1 MFRNIGTK
9 IILVFGVV
17 ASIAMLSMIAFYTY
31 TQENSILAQ
40 NERTMKKLTESVIE
54 GLQTVMLAGY
64 ADIAQSYAQRLKRV
78 PEVTDFVILRTNG
91 REAFLDNSTI
101 TSVNTRIGDT
111 EFVDKDKP
119 QLRQI
124 LPADSP
130 QLREVLRTQQQTSYY
145 ELDQNNSRSLTFLAP
160 ILNYKECHKC
170 HGGDNPLRGVLKLTT
185 SLEPIEQDIR
195 SSRYQSLIVLLVML
209 VFVFLVTYVLIRR
222 SVVRPIN
229 ALTDAMREVSKG
241 DMDHMIP
248 VTGRDELS
256 RMATSFNQMSR
267 EVVLSYRG
275 LKSEQ
280 NKLNTIILS
289 SLEGIVVTDSGGNIV
304 LVNPAAE
311 RLVGKTEAQIR
322 ADGFL
327 NILDDPE
334 LISNNLCQDPSKLT
348 PKLVEYKSH
357 MLEMLASSILAS
369 SGEVIGSTILLR
381 DITAEKNLESQLREL
396 STTDGLTKLFNRRH
410 LDDSLDVE
418 LKRARRYKM
427 DVSILMFDVD
437 HFKRFNDEHG
447 HDQGDRVL
455 QTLAKV
461 MRDAVREVDI
471 PCRYGGEEFL
481 IILTNT
487 PANGALVIAE
497 RLRQSVEE
505 TLIDGLR
512 VTISIGVASFPAI
525 DVESPEKF
533 IELAD
538 AALYRAEDGG
548 RNCVRVA

>member
-1 MFRNIGTK
+1 
-9 IILVFGVV
+9 
-17 ASIAMLSMIAFYTY
+17 
-31 TQENSILAQ
+31 
-40 NERTMKKLTESVIE
+40 
-54 GLQTVMLAGY
+54 
-64 ADIAQSYAQRLKRV
+64 
-78 PEVTDFVILRTNG
+78 
-91 REAFLDNSTI
+91 
-101 TSVNTRIGDT
+101 
-111 EFVDKDKP
+111 
-119 QLRQI
+119 
-124 LPADSP
+124 
-130 QLREVLRTQQQTSYY
+130 
-145 ELDQNNSRSLTFLAP
+145 
-160 ILNYKECHKC
+160 
-170 HGGDNPLRGVLKLTT
+170 
-185 SLEPIEQDIR
+185 
-195 SSRYQSLIVLLVML
+195 LLVML

-538 AALYRAEDGG
+538 AALYRAKDGG

>member
-31 TQENSILAQ
+31 NQEQSILAQ
-40 NERTMKKLTESVIE
+40 NERTMKKLSESVIE

-64 ADIAQSYAQRLKRV
+64 ADIAQGYAQRLKRV
-78 PEVTDFVILRTNG
+78 PEIIDFVIMRTNG

-101 TSVNTRIGDT
+101 TSVNIRIGDE
-111 EFVDKDKP
+111 EFVNKE
-119 QLRQI
+119 QTRLHQI
-124 LPADSP
+124 LPADRP
-130 QLREVLRTQQQTSYY
+130 ELREVLRSQKQISYY
-145 ELDQNNSRSLTFLAP
+145 EMDENSNRLLTFLAP
-160 ILNYKECHKC
+160 VLNYKECHKC
-170 HGGDNPLRGVLKLTT
+170 HGGDNPVRGVLKLTT
-185 SLEPIEQDIR
+185 SLAPIEEDIAR
-195 SSRYQSLIVLLVML
+195 TRYQSLMVLVVML
-209 VFVFLVTYVLIRR
+209 LFVFFVTYFLIRR

-229 ALTDAMREVSKG
+229 ALTNAMREVSKG
-241 DMDHMIP
+241 DMDQMIP
-248 VTGRDELS
+248 VMGRDELS

-267 EVVLSYRG
+267 EVIHSYRG

-280 NKLNTIILS
+280 DKLNTIILS

-304 LVNPAAE
+304 LVNPAVT

-322 ADGFL
+322 AGGFL

-334 LISNNLCQDPSKLT
+334 LISQNLCQDPSKLT
-348 PKLVEYKSH
+348 PKLVEYNTH
-357 MLEMLASSILAS
+357 MLEMLASSILAP

-381 DITAEKNLESQLREL
+381 DITAEKNLESQLRQL

-410 LDDSLDVE
+410 LDDSLEIE

-427 DVSILMFDVD
+427 DLSILMFDVD

-455 QTLAKV
+455 QTLAQV
-461 MRDAVREVDI
+461 MRDAVREGDI

-487 PANGALVIAE
+487 APNGALAIAE
-497 RLRQSVEE
+497 RLRQSVEA
-505 TLIDGLR
+505 TLIDGLN
-512 VTISIGVASFPAI
+512 VTISIGIASFPAI
-525 DVESPEKF
+525 DVEAADKI

-538 AALYRAEDGG
+538 AALYRAKDAG
-548 RNCVRVA
+548 RNRVCIA